1 MVVHYPSMGRPKK
14 SELDPVPTRERI
26 LNAAIEQFAVRGY
39 DAVSIRDITRS
50 LGLNEA
56 SLYNHF
62 KSKAELLAEAFKQ
75 LEERLIGPG
84 FAPVSAAD
92 IVGEG
97 PFDLSEFFVAGSKRF
112 FGATDRTVLLTW
124 RILMTSQYAFEEAR
138 DSLRRNILDAPRGFF
153 ASILEAL
160 KSSGRLAAQV
170 DCASYGRIISSIF
183 FEYSFRANLDQ
194 AWEDEDEELERRMHE
209 DLRAVAASIGAP
221 GRKEA

>member
-1 MVVHYPSMGRPKK
+1 MGRPKK

-62 KSKAELLAEAFKQ
+62 KNKADLLAEAFKQ

-84 FAPVSAAD
+84 FAPVSVAD
-92 IVGEG
+92 IVGVG
-97 PFDLSEFFVAGSKRF
+97 PFDLAQFLISGSKRF

-124 RILMTSQYAFEEAR
+124 RILMTSQYAFESAR
-138 DSLRRNILDAPRGFF
+138 DSLKKFILDAPRAFF
-153 ASILEAL
+153 TSILQAL
-160 KSSGRLAAQV
+160 RDSGRLADEA

-183 FEYSFRANLDQ
+183 FEYSFRANLDE
-194 AWEDEDEELERRMHE
+194 AWEGEDRDLERELHE
-209 DLRAVAASIGAP
+209 DLRAIAARLGC
-221 GRKEA
+221 